1 MTETTKMAEI
11 AKESNGKKDKKQNLW
26 KMFRRKKGNNTTST
40 TKKSKSQTDNS
51 KDILGNLFSKN
62 HSFPRL
68 SGIEISPHLKDLK
81 KLYHISVVG

>member
-51 KDILGNLFSKN
+51 KDILGNLFFKK
-62 HSFPRL
+62 SFFSRL
-68 SGIEISPHLKDLK
+68 FFTPQEVVVWKYDPNISFEK
-81 KLYHISVVG
+81 S